1 MAKKVELPDNLR
13 YLYTKDAASGAQAGF
28 NVQAVR
34 DRLTEIQYDL
44 DHIQGDIDQI
54 INGDLS
60 NIYQDITD
68 IKNRLDA
75 LRQEFNQ
82 FKIEIKN
89 EIDNRFDEITKY
101 IEAKF
106 QEIAKQLENLGNELD
121 EVKRTYEHFP
131 TGTQML
137 FYQKSAPPGW
147 SIVTGLDDSI
157 IRVNGL
163 NGGELV
169 NGASF
174 SQVFKNTSTAASTIN
189 ITGSVGAT
197 YLTIDQIPGHS
208 HTRGTQNI
216 TGEIPEGT
224 EEGAGESENGGGAS
238 PESSAPK
245 GAFYWIKKLVPG
257 PDCQGTLSW
266 GVGLDASRTWQGR
279 SSIEGGGQS
288 HTHSLNITGNQTT
301 HTHTLDLTIKNISVI
316 VCKKEIV
323 F

>member
-163 NGGELV
+163 KGGELV

-174 SQVFKNTSTAASTIN
+174 TQVFKNTSTAASTIN

-216 TGEIPEGT
+216 TGTIPEGT
-224 EEGAGESENGGGAS
+224 EEDTWHPEIGDGKPVGVS
-238 PESSAPK
+238 PT
-245 GAFYWIKKLVPG
+245 GAFYSIPVLVPG
-257 PDCQGTLSW
+257 PGASNFSY